1 MLQPTRLT
9 LPWERTKGANQRPG
23 GNPVAIRALFHL
35 RFRPISLKRLR
46 GRRGRVAE
54 GGGLLNRYTSSR
66 RIEGSN
72 PSVSARQYA
81 ESIDCKA
88 AVKGH
93 EPVQQAVIYG
103 AGGHARELLF
113 QLLEANVPVVA
124 LVDDF
129 QPNRS
134 VHRIPVRD
142 FADALSRHGH
152 AAWHVAIGDIPAREK
167 ILQKLR
173 SAGVVLG
180 GFVSRNSIIAPS
192 SAIADSVQIFAGTV
206 VSDACEI
213 GANVI
218 LNFGCIVSH
227 NVKIGG
233 SSIVAPRAAIA
244 GNVEIAEQ
252 VWIGVGA
259 TVKNGT
265 SSNPLRIGRRAVI
278 GAGACVVGDVGPDTT
293 VIGVPARPIG
303 DQAQ

>member
-1 MLQPTRLT
+1 M
-9 LPWERTKGANQRPG
+9 
-23 GNPVAIRALFHL
+23 
-35 RFRPISLKRLR
+35 
-46 GRRGRVAE
+46 
-54 GGGLLNRYTSSR
+54 
-66 RIEGSN
+66 
-72 PSVSARQYA
+72 
-81 ESIDCKA
+81 
-88 AVKGH
+88 
-93 EPVQQAVIYG
+93 QQAVIYG

-113 QLLEANVPVVA
+113 QLMEANVPVVS

-134 VHRIPVRD
+134 IHHIPVRD
-142 FADALSRHGH
+142 FADALNRHRD

-167 ILQKLR
+167 ILNKLS
-173 SAGVVLG
+173 SAGVVMG

-192 SAIADSVQIFAGTV
+192 AVIAETVQIFAGTV

-213 GANVI
+213 RANVI
-218 LNFGCIVSH
+218 LNFSCTVSH
-227 NVKIGG
+227 NVKIGE

-278 GAGACVVGDVGPDTT
+278 GAGACVVRDVAPDTT
-293 VIGVPARPIG
+293 VVGVPARPVR
-303 DQAQ
+303 DRAQ

>member
-1 MLQPTRLT
+1 M
-9 LPWERTKGANQRPG
+9 
-23 GNPVAIRALFHL
+23 
-35 RFRPISLKRLR
+35 
-46 GRRGRVAE
+46 AE

-72 PSVSARQYA
+72 PLRLRQLTGCR
-81 ESIDCKA
+81 SRIDCEA

-113 QLLEANVPVVA
+113 QLSQANVPVVS

-129 QPNRS
+129 QPNRI
-134 VHRIPVRD
+134 VQHIPVLD
-142 FADALSRHGH
+142 FADALSRHGR

-167 ILQKLR
+167 ILDKLR
-173 SAGVVLG
+173 SAGLILG
-180 GFVSRNSIIAPS
+180 GFVSRDSMIAPS
-192 SAIADSVQIFAGTV
+192 AVIADTVQIFAGTV

-227 NVKIGG
+227 NVRIGEG
-233 SSIVAPRAAIA
+233 SIVAPRAAIA

-265 SSNPLRIGRRAVI
+265 SDNPLRIGRRAVI
-278 GAGACVVGDVGPDTT
+278 GAGACVVSDVAPDST

-303 DQAQ
+303 DRAR